1 MTTLTDERF
10 KELGF
15 VKTIDGGVQDKQ
27 GKIFYPKKVKS
38 PAKVIRLFCKEC
50 LGLDRQ
56 QKQTTGL
63 SIMIDD
69 CTDPLCPLFDFRY
82 GKNPFYTKASDEGS
96 DIGLDSIENQ
106 PETLSQTA

>member
-1 MTTLTDERF
+1 
-10 KELGF
+10 
-15 VKTIDGGVQDKQ
+15 
-27 GKIFYPKKVKS
+27 
-38 PAKVIRLFCKEC
+38 
-50 LGLDRQ
+50 
-56 QKQTTGL
+56 
-63 SIMIDD
+63 MIDD